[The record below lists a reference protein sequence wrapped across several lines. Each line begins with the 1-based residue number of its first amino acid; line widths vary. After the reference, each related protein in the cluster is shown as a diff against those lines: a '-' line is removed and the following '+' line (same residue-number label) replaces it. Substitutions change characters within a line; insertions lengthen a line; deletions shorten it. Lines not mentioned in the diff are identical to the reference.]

1 MILSGYGLTYCYKRN
16 QLSLSIQSKRIL
28 KLYVHYWLIL
38 LIFVTIGHFI
48 KPDIYPNNLIN
59 VLINI
64 IGINCTYNGEI
75 WFLLPYTIISMLS
88 WWIINFVYNL
98 NDKRKIFITL
108 IVYSVIFLIARYIG
122 YHLPKNEIIATL
134 LIQLVYIVQ
143 LTFYFSLGILLFRL
157 LENEPTALK
166 AVKPTIYFII
176 IIVLFFIKSMI
187 KVTIAD
193 GLYAFIIIFCISH
206 LQLHKFFHYVFYK
219 LGLNSM
225 PMWMTHTFFAIYL
238 FQNFI
243 YGFSTMIIE
252 NFMLDYIMNRQRQS
266 VQFMIFSKHHED
278 IARAISEQTDHTM
291 TILDGSGWYSGKEMK
306 VIVLLAKKSESVMI
320 FRIIKMIDPKAFVSQ
335 SAVIGVYGEGFDK
348 IKIKVN
354 G

>member
-1 MILSGYGLTYCYKRN
+1 MNKETSTIIKGVAILMMLFFHLFGRDNLTEICTPLLYIGNTSLVHYITNACYPVSFFMILSGYGLTYCYKKN
-16 QLSLSIQSKRIL
+16 QLSPIIQSKRIL
-28 KLYVHYWLIL
+28 KLYVHYWLVL

-206 LQLHKFFHYVFYK
+206 LQLHKFFHNVFYK

-243 YGFSTMIIE
+243 YGFKYPLLIWLVLIALSYLVSIPI
-252 NFMLDYIMNRQRQS
+252 LKIGNR
-266 VQFMIFSKHHED
+266 INTH
-278 IARAISEQTDHTM
+278 
-291 TILDGSGWYSGKEMK
+291 ILK
-306 VIVLLAKKSESVMI
+306 
-320 FRIIKMIDPKAFVSQ
+320 
-335 SAVIGVYGEGFDK
+335 
-348 IKIKVN
+348 
-354 G
+354 

>member
-1 MILSGYGLTYCYKRN
+1 MNKETSTIIKGIAILMMLFYHLFGRDNLTEICTPLLYIGNTSLVHYITNACYPVSFFMILSGYGLTYCYKKN
-16 QLSLSIQSKRIL
+16 QLSPIIQSKRIL
-28 KLYVHYWLIL
+28 KLYVHYWLVL

-206 LQLHKFFHYVFYK
+206 LQLHKFFHNVFYK

-243 YGFSTMIIE
+243 YGFKYPLLIWLVLIALSYLVSIPI
-252 NFMLDYIMNRQRQS
+252 LKIGNR
-266 VQFMIFSKHHED
+266 INTH
-278 IARAISEQTDHTM
+278 
-291 TILDGSGWYSGKEMK
+291 ILK
-306 VIVLLAKKSESVMI
+306 
-320 FRIIKMIDPKAFVSQ
+320 
-335 SAVIGVYGEGFDK
+335 
-348 IKIKVN
+348 
-354 G
+354 

>member
-1 MILSGYGLTYCYKRN
+1 MNKETSTIIKGVAILMMLFYHLFGRDNLADISTPLLYIDNTPLVRYITNACYPVSFFMILSGYGLTYCYKKN
-16 QLSLSIQSKRIL
+16 QLSPSIQGKRIL
-28 KLYVHYWLIL
+28 KLYVHYWLVL

-157 LENEPTALK
+157 LENEPTIIK
-166 AVKPTIYFII
+166 TVKPTIYFII
-176 IIVLFFIKSMI
+176 IIALFIIKSMI

-206 LQLHKFFHYVFYK
+206 LQLHKFFHNVFYK

-225 PMWMTHTFFAIYL
+225 PMWMTHTFFAVYL

-243 YGFSTMIIE
+243 YGFKYPLLIWLVLIALSYLVSIPI
-252 NFMLDYIMNRQRQS
+252 LKIGNRINTL
-266 VQFMIFSKHHED
+266 IFK
-278 IARAISEQTDHTM
+278 
-291 TILDGSGWYSGKEMK
+291 
-306 VIVLLAKKSESVMI
+306 
-320 FRIIKMIDPKAFVSQ
+320 
-335 SAVIGVYGEGFDK
+335 
-348 IKIKVN
+348 
-354 G
+354 